1 MEAGDAGA
9 KRSPRKDPMSNL
21 FSATR
26 LYRDQH
32 DRLRAHVAKMFDA
45 KTDSESKTLLAQLAG
60 SVKMHLKAEDDS
72 LYPRLLAHHD
82 AAVRRKAAEL
92 QRSMG
97 DLAGAFDAFYARW
110 IKPGAIAADPRGY
123 DDEMKSVVAALAMRM
138 DLEDRDLYDLADRA
152 LKAA

>member
-1 MEAGDAGA
+1 
-9 KRSPRKDPMSNL
+9 MSNL
-21 FSATR
+21 FSVTR

-32 DRLRAHVAKMFDA
+32 DRLRAHVAKMSDV
-45 KTDSESKTLLAQLAG
+45 KTDSERKTLLAQLAG

-110 IKPGAIAADPRGY
+110 IKPGAIAAQPRAY
-123 DDEMKSVVAALAMRM
+123 DDELTSVVAALATRM

-152 LKAA
+152 LEAA

>member
-1 MEAGDAGA
+1 
-9 KRSPRKDPMSNL
+9 MSNL
-21 FSATR
+21 FSVTR

-32 DRLRAHVAKMFDA
+32 DRLPAHVAKMFDA
-45 KTDSESKTLLAQLAG
+45 KTDSERKPLLAQHAG

-82 AAVRRKAAEL
+82 VAVRRKAAEL
-92 QRSMG
+92 QQSMG
-97 DLAGAFDAFYARW
+97 DLAGAFDAFFARW
-110 IKPGAIAADPRGY
+110 IKPGAIAADPRTY
-123 DDEMKSVVAALAMRM
+123 DHEMKSVVAALATRM

>member
-1 MEAGDAGA
+1 
-9 KRSPRKDPMSNL
+9 MSNL
-21 FSATR
+21 FSVTR

-32 DRLRAHVAKMFDA
+32 ERLRAHVAKMFDA
-45 KTDSESKTLLAQLAG
+45 TTDAERKTLLAQLAG

-82 AAVRRKAAEL
+82 AAVRHKAAEL

-110 IKPGAIAADPRGY
+110 IKPGAIVAEPQAY
-123 DDEMKSVVAALAMRM
+123 DDAMKSVVAALATRM
-138 DLEDRDLYDLADRA
+138 DLEDGDLYDLADQA